1 MMYWA
6 FWSIDW
12 FTYWLFV
19 SIFSYFADYFTFIL
33 QETGTCSILW
43 NGGWCQQHQLQPQ
56 PQQSLQQP
64 SQQQQQSLQQ
74 PSQPLLS
81 PQHTARHQQ
90 GRLKKKNPIGHES
103 YKHLQKYKYCSK
115 NPFFTNCFF
124 RLTFRAFGKFLV
136 CNVPV
141 QYLASV
147 QKAHTKDVKWL
158 GFGKVVFSII
168 LADSMQ
174 RSVPK
179 NYLYSIENILNKA
192 DKKMKCTD
200 FCITN
205 HWCLVREASFNI
217 QCFAL
222 TNLSRCR

>member
-1 MMYWA
+1 MRHNYELVIGGKTTGETVVLLPSTVFCHYYPMMYWA

-81 PQHTARHQQ
+81 TQHTTRHQQ

-124 RLTFRAFGKFLV
+124 RLTLRAFGKFLV

-147 QKAHTKDVKWL
+147 QKAHTKDVKMAWL
-158 GFGKVVFSII
+158 CESCLFQSFLLI
-168 LADSMQ
+168 LCKGRCQ
-174 RSVPK
+174 K
-179 NYLYSIENILNKA
+179 TIF
-192 DKKMKCTD
+192 T
-200 FCITN
+200 
-205 HWCLVREASFNI
+205 
-217 QCFAL
+217 AL
-222 TNLSRCR
+222 KIY